1 MTLESQ
7 VCSLELAK
15 RLKELGVKQESLFWW
30 YQSSQMTRGKI
41 FEGSTAPEQNW
52 SVKIVWKLGDAVDE
66 AEERC
71 NHGDFY
77 SAFTVAE
84 IGQLLPWRS
93 KRMDTVNNAE
103 LVFTKLHNGTDI
115 FVCAYW
121 DEDSDHLY
129 GGMKVRFDDENE
141 ANSRAKMLI
150 YLIENKLIT
159 L

>member
-1 MTLESQ
+1 MTLEQQ
-7 VCSLELAK
+7 VVSLELAK
-15 RLKELGVKQESLFWW
+15 RLKELGVKQRSVFWW
-30 YQSSQMTRGKI
+30 CDPSD
-41 FEGSTAPEQNW
+41 
-52 SVKIVWKLGDAVDE
+52 GDKADIGFI
-66 AEERC
+66 RD
-71 NHGDFY
+71 NHVGYKVYF

-84 IGQLLPWRS
+84 LGQLLPWRS
-93 KRMDTVNNAE
+93 KRVDTVNNTE

-150 YLIENKLIT
+150 YLLENKLMA